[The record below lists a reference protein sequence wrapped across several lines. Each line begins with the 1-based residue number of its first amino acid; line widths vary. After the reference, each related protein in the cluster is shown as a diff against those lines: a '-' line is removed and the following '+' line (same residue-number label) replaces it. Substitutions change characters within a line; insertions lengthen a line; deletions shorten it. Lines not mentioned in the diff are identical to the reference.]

1 MHQGDKVGASAVGG
15 LTRSKD
21 KVKLHA
27 HSSRLTFYRAY
38 VETMLIL
45 LLFT

>member
-1 MHQGDKVGASAVGG
+1 MKVECGMHQGDKVGAITVRE

-27 HSSRLTFYRAY
+27 HSHCLCCA
-38 VETMLIL
+38 VLAL
-45 LLFT
+45 KPH